1 MIIIFLDID
10 GVLATEEC
18 SYKPNHE
25 LYAYP
30 FHKDCV
36 NIFNE
41 ILLETGAEI
50 ILTSDWRL
58 MFQDLEALD
67 LLFKHNGI
75 IKSPIG
81 VTGDLSSRA
90 KEIEAYIITHKI
102 DSFVIIDD
110 MNLKIFPDRFVKCD
124 MNEGIKEVGIKEKIK
139 AILHSECTTRD
150 SCKKK

>member
-1 MIIIFLDID
+1 MRFVFLDID

-30 FHKDCV
+30 FDNECV

-41 ILLETGAEI
+41 ILSKTDAEI

-58 MFQDLEALD
+58 MFQDLETLD

-75 IKSPIG
+75 IKSPIS
-81 VTGDLSSRA
+81 VTSDLSSRA
-90 KEIEAYIITHKI
+90 KEIETYINTNQIN
-102 DSFVIIDD
+102 SFVIIDD
-110 MNLKIFPDRFVKCD
+110 MDLKIFPDRFVRCNI
-124 MNEGIKEVGIKEKIK
+124 NEGIKQDGIKEKITVV
-139 AILHSECTTRD
+139 LNN
-150 SCKKK
+150 

>member
-1 MIIIFLDID
+1 MNFIFLDID
-10 GVLATEEC
+10 GVLATDEC

-41 ILLETGAEI
+41 ILLETNAEI

-58 MFQDLEALD
+58 MFQDLETLD

-90 KEIEAYIITHKI
+90 KEIEAYIEVNEVS
-102 DSFVIIDD
+102 SFVIIDD
-110 MNLKIFPDRFVKCD
+110 MDLKIFPDRFVRCN
-124 MNEGIKEVGIKEKIK
+124 MEEGIKQVGIKEKIK
-139 AILHSECTTRD
+139 AVLQIAEKI
-150 SCKKK
+150 KK